1 MKELKVSLVT
11 ENITDEQ
18 LDKLDEFI
26 NKVFY
31 SPVMVIT
38 TRELDLLKEKTN
50 EKWRWNKRKN
60 RKNKTTTRK

>member
-1 MKELKVSLVT
+1 MKELNVSLVT

-38 TRELDLLKEKTN
+38 TRELDLLEEQISEK
-50 EKWRWNKRKN
+50 
-60 RKNKTTTRK
+60 

>member
-1 MKELKVSLVT
+1 MKELNVSLVT

-38 TRELDLLKEKTN
+38 TRKLDLLKEQTN
-50 EKWRWNKRKN
+50 EK
-60 RKNKTTTRK
+60 

>member
-31 SPVMVIT
+31 SPVMIIT
-38 TRELDLLKEKTN
+38 TRELDLIKEQTN
-50 EKWRWNKRKN
+50 DR
-60 RKNKTTTRK
+60 

>member
-1 MKELKVSLVT
+1 MKELKVSLAT

-26 NKVFY
+26 NKLFN

-38 TRELDLLKEKTN
+38 TGELDNKE
-50 EKWRWNKRKN
+50 
-60 RKNKTTTRK
+60 